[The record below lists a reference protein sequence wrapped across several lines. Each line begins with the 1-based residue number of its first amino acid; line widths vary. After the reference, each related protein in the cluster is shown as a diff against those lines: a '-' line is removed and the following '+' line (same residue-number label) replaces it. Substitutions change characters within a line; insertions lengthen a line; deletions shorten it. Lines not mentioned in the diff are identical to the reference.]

1 MLAKNGMT
9 FVFPKW
15 SFGGMNNNNSLKT
28 LAVIVLMLVFAT
40 GCTKPDTPNNGGNG
54 SDQNDSIVEPNHGG
68 DSIDNLTH
76 DWVDLGLPSGTLWA
90 TCNVGADTPEGI
102 GDYFAWGETSPKDL
116 YDWKSYKYG
125 NWTFEQFEM
134 TKYCTDSCYGLDG
147 FVDNLTLLEPKDDAA
162 AVNWGDD
169 WRMPTKEEWEE
180 LYQKT
185 TWTWTDING
194 VMGRLLNGTNG
205 NSLFLPATGF
215 RLDGELI
222 CLGLGIYWSSTLHS
236 HFPERGWSYHFDWES
251 SHVCGTY
258 ERSRGQI
265 VRAVRVVK

>member
-102 GDYFAWGETSPKDL
+102 GPGARPRRRICMIGRAT
-116 YDWKSYKYG
+116 
-125 NWTFEQFEM
+125 NTAI
-134 TKYCTDSCYGLDG
+134 GLSS
-147 FVDNLTLLEPKDDAA
+147 NLK
-162 AVNWGDD
+162 
-169 WRMPTKEEWEE
+169 
-180 LYQKT
+180 
-185 TWTWTDING
+185 
-194 VMGRLLNGTNG
+194 
-205 NSLFLPATGF
+205 
-215 RLDGELI
+215 
-222 CLGLGIYWSSTLHS
+222 
-236 HFPERGWSYHFDWES
+236 
-251 SHVCGTY
+251 
-258 ERSRGQI
+258 
-265 VRAVRVVK
+265 

>member
-1 MLAKNGMT
+1 MRGT
-9 FVFPKW
+9 
-15 SFGGMNNNNSLKT
+15 LKT
-28 LAVIVLMLVFAT
+28 MIAMTVMMAFALS
-40 GCTKPDTPNNGGNG
+40 CSKPDEPNSGANNDGQGEGGN
-54 SDQNDSIVEPNHGG
+54 NDSIMEAY
-68 DSIDNLTH
+68 
-76 DWVDLGLPSGTLWA
+76 VDLGLPSGTLWA

-116 YDWKSYKYG
+116 YDWKSYRYG
-125 NWTFEQFEM
+125 NWTFEQFEI

-147 FVDNLTLLEPKDDAA
+147 FVDNLTLLEPSDDAA
-162 AVNWGDD
+162 TVNWGDD

-194 VMGRLLNGTNG
+194 VKGRLLTGTNG
-205 NSLFLPATGF
+205 NSIFLPATGF

-236 HFPERGWSYHFDWES
+236 HFPERGWSYHFDFES